1 MVEVLEVIY
10 TASDS
15 IGNQFNV
22 YLMLQPTRNLNFYE
36 LCMGPNLFTFFI
48 ELNESALEGLDDGL
62 SSGSEGEFLVDSE
75 SYEEFDSEG
84 DSEGDLFIFL
94 LALYLVSCI
103 VPCQPH
109 TQALDQKTAQTLG
122 AKRLYMYVPF

>member
-1 MVEVLEVIY
+1 
-10 TASDS
+10 
-15 IGNQFNV
+15 
-22 YLMLQPTRNLNFYE
+22 MLQPTRNLNFYE

-103 VPCQPH
+103 VPC
-109 TQALDQKTAQTLG
+109 
-122 AKRLYMYVPF
+122 